1 MGFHAIQGSAELLFC
16 LNACSGGLQWKIV
29 LDLMCLPAQSAQVIS
44 LVSNNPLFCFG
55 GFYPMPGPS
64 RVWSHIL

>member
-1 MGFHAIQGSAELLFC
+1 MGLHAIQGSAELLFC